1 MSGLSMTVGSFA
13 LGAVIAGDYSQYVS
27 SRKDVVKAAT
37 LGITDRLVDDWRW
50 CGLDHCI
57 EHRRYHGSFMNL
69 GFPVLGIIA
78 LILATWTTNAVNAF
92 LADWP

>member
-37 LGITDRLVDDWRW
+37 LGFYRQA
-50 CGLDHCI
+50 C
-57 EHRRYHGSFMNL
+57 
-69 GFPVLGIIA
+69 
-78 LILATWTTNAVNAF
+78 
-92 LADWP
+92 